1 MGGRHIDFLTTHP
14 ASDKRS
20 AVRMIN
26 FLDLPTISAVG
37 SPALSFS
44 GIEGDAARSVRCA
57 SRQPDVRVYD
67 RPHGGL

>member
-26 FLDLPTISAVG
+26 FLDLPAIGAAG
-37 SPALSFS
+37 SLAPSFS

-57 SRQPDVRVYD
+57 SCQPDVRVYD